1 MGEEYSEGSSDGVGM
16 DSTEEPTTK
25 VYFETILDR
34 RLDRMVEIADYLGL
48 SLDDVVSAI
57 GVEDNK
63 IFLEVSESPSSLP
76 RYMASKVK
84 P

>member
-1 MGEEYSEGSSDGVGM
+1 MKEEYGAGEPVVSDVQRAQ
-16 DSTEEPTTK
+16 DPVTK

-34 RLDRMVEIADYLGL
+34 RLDRMVKIADHLGL

-63 IFLEVSESPSSLP
+63 IFLDVSESPSSLP